1 MRRQTAALANAAG
14 ALKEMEAFVRPAVTA
29 ERSHLA
35 TDIELT
41 RKVMS
46 WMVCR

>member
-1 MRRQTAALANAAG
+1 MRGKRRGALANTAG
-14 ALKEMEAFVRPAVTA
+14 ALKEMEAFVRASGDS
-29 ERSHLA
+29 SHLA